1 MKTPTNP
8 SFAIA
13 HVLLGFVYERPS
25 HGYEIYRQLAAPDGL
40 WQVWRIKQSQL
51 YALLSKLEE
60 ASYLTATLQGQD
72 ARPPRKIYALT
83 ENGRNVYQ
91 KWLTTPVLHGRQ
103 MRLEFLAK
111 LYFAERQDR
120 TVAHQLLKHQTETCQ
135 QWLTNLKAQTNS
147 PPDTGFFAYAVREF
161 RINQT
166 ESFLTWLAACRQAL
180 LPPIDHV

>member
-8 SFAIA
+8 SFTIEHA
-13 HVLLGFVYERPS
+13 LLGFVYERPS
-25 HGYEIYRQLAAPDGL
+25 HGYDIYQQLATSDGL

-51 YALLSKLEE
+51 YALLSKLEK
-60 ASYLTATLQGQD
+60 ASYLTATLQEQD

-83 ENGRNVYQ
+83 ESGCIVYQ

-103 MRLEFLAK
+103 MRLEFLTK

-120 TVAHQLLKHQTETCQ
+120 AIVRQLLEHQIETYQ
-135 QWLTNLKAQTNS
+135 QWLTDLQGQPNS
-147 PPDTGFFAYAVREF
+147 SPDTGFFVDALREF

-166 ESFLTWLAACRQAL
+166 EPFLTWLATCRQV
-180 LPPIDHV
+180 LPPSADHV